1 MSYDENASRSTERA
15 APAGEGPWE
24 VVLNVAHGCFDY
36 GGGYR
41 SDDEKLA
48 IFHHGIQ
55 TVINALEA
63 AQKNGLGDTQIA
75 ALHAVGRQARTP
87 DPAPPPLPERGEG
100 HAFIYSRIGGS
111 VAWATD
117 VCAICGLLRDAE
129 IHAVE
134 PSSEFDSMKA
144 RKDYL
149 LTKERENI
157 AQAVLEELSLPD
169 PVSELAAEVYDKSQ
183 PEIETA
189 IRKWLADAER
199 VRQIMRDAVKDSTH
213 ESLKACVEGEPMMH
227 GPKPY
232 RWCATHDDLMMRCE
246 QRTATRGKDFG
257 RMAQAAGESLKGE
270 PQWWCCKA
278 EYGQHEVG
286 CVNAAPQGKTALV
299 GENVAETVYL
309 VPENPDGSLWPK
321 QVWNKPIPAAPFEY
335 RRVKPGDVLTVEAAL
350 AELREIFPGKFIKVY
365 SQDGIVYD
373 ETTDD
378 THYTDRRAFII
389 VIGVMDFNGATLTEA
404 MQAVREWANGRLEAA
419 K

>member
-129 IHAVE
+129 IHAV
-134 PSSEFDSMKA
+134 
-144 RKDYL
+144 
-149 LTKERENI
+149 
-157 AQAVLEELSLPD
+157 
-169 PVSELAAEVYDKSQ
+169 
-183 PEIETA
+183 
-189 IRKWLADAER
+189 
-199 VRQIMRDAVKDSTH
+199 KDSTH
-213 ESLKACVEGEPMMH
+213 P
-227 GPKPY
+227 
-232 RWCATHDDLMMRCE
+232 
-246 QRTATRGKDFG
+246 
-257 RMAQAAGESLKGE
+257 KGE
-270 PQWWCCKA
+270 PVPLCPIHKQI
-278 EYGQHEVG
+278 EDRGNLEMTIGGLG
-286 CVNAAPQGKTALV
+286 CVACSLTEREELLALLAPFAPEGGTEDSLAVMRRVTEFYDTHKGSGRVVVSYPAPQGKTALV
-299 GENVAETVYL
+299 G
-309 VPENPDGSLWPK
+309 
-321 QVWNKPIPAAPFEY
+321 
-335 RRVKPGDVLTVEAAL
+335 DVLSDKERALLNKVFRAVHDHVCPSCGNDMQFMDGRYYECGMCKFRVTAQEMMRMQPIIQQWGKEAVEYF
-350 AELREIFPGKFIKVY
+350 ERWRG
-365 SQDGIVYD
+365 
-373 ETTDD
+373 
-378 THYTDRRAFII
+378 
-389 VIGVMDFNGATLTEA
+389 
-404 MQAVREWANGRLEAA
+404 GRLETT